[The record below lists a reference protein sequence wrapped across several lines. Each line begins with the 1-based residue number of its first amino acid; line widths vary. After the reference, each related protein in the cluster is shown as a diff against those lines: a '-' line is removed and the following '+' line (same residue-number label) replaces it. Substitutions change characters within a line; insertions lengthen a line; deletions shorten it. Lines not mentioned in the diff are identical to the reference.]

1 MSEPKLYK
9 KFRVIRVSTGVE
21 ETDEFVCLRLSK
33 EMNLDKLKEEI
44 LKIDRATT
52 WKDIEVALLKSE

>member
-9 KFRVIRVSTGVE
+9 KFRVIRVSTGIE